1 MHTFDSRKIK
11 PGDTFICLP
20 GGDRFI
26 DDARRRGAS
35 EILHM
40 DREEMATFSDRHFG
54 HPSHKLKVVGIT
66 GTNGKTTVA
75 YWTVLAL
82 EELGEKPYFLG
93 TINSS
98 LTTPES
104 LDTQGL
110 MKEHVDRGG
119 THFVMEVSS
128 HGIHQHRVDSIEF
141 DVKCLTNITQDH
153 LDYHGTFEAYRDTK
167 LRFMTDFPG
176 ASVYPESYLNTDI
189 SFKTK
194 LVAQFNKENLKAT
207 RAILLDLGF
216 NNEKI
221 ESVLSKLTPPPG
233 RFEVVSKEN
242 GPLVIVD
249 FAHTPD
255 GLERVVEESKKIAE
269 ERSGRLITLF
279 GCGGDRDTGKR
290 PKMGKVVYD
299 VSDIS
304 VITQDNPRSEDPK
317 AIVRDIL
324 EGIKEY
330 EKEKFI
336 IEDDRG
342 KAIQIAIDL
351 ADDKDVV
358 VLAGKGHETT
368 QILADGAHNFDDR
381 EIAKKVLQSRYAR
394 LD

>member
-11 PGDTFICLP
+11 PGDTYICLP
-20 GGDRFI
+20 GGERFI

-35 EILHM
+35 DIVHM
-40 DREEMATFSDRHFG
+40 TREEMAVFSDRYFES
-54 HPSHKLKVVGIT
+54 PSKKLKVVGVT

-75 YWTVLAL
+75 YWTALAL
-82 EELGEKPYFLG
+82 EALGEKPYFLG

-104 LDTQGL
+104 LDTQQL

-128 HGIHQHRVDSIEF
+128 HGIDQHRVDSIDF

-153 LDYHGTFEAYRDTK
+153 LDYHGSFEAYRDTK
-167 LRFMTDFPG
+167 LRFMSDFPG
-176 ASVYPESYLNTDI
+176 ESVYPETYLKTDI
-189 SFKTK
+189 AFETAV
-194 LVAQFNKENLKAT
+194 VAEFNKDNLKAT
-207 RAILLDLGF
+207 RAILLVLGF
-216 NNEKI
+216 ELSNI
-221 ESVLSKLTPPPG
+221 ESVLSSLTPPPG
-233 RFEVVSKEN
+233 RFEVVSQEQ

-255 GLERVVEESKKIAE
+255 GLERVAIESRKLSQK
-269 ERSGRLITLF
+269 RQGKLIVVF

-290 PKMGKVVYD
+290 PKMGKIAYD
-299 VSDIS
+299 IADSV
-304 VITQDNPRSEDPK
+304 VITQDNPRSEDPNG
-317 AIVRDIL
+317 IVSDIL
-324 EGIKEY
+324 DGIKGYDNERVV
-330 EKEKFI
+330 
-336 IEDDRG
+336 IENDRE
-342 KAIQIAIDL
+342 KAIQTAIDL
-351 ADDKDVV
+351 AGDNDVV
-358 VLAGKGHETT
+358 VLAGKGHETS